1 MKQFMVKRKCGIR
14 RFITELLWRIG
25 RFMETT
31 KKGELLQFRGKLE
44 EEIKWLNQNE
54 IIGNK
59 DEITRDVA
67 VKVRNKLIEANN
79 VINEYRLRELGWW

>member
-1 MKQFMVKRKCGIR
+1 
-14 RFITELLWRIG
+14 
-25 RFMETT
+25 METT

-79 VINEYRLRELGWW
+79 IINEYRLSELGWW

>member
-1 MKQFMVKRKCGIR
+1 
-14 RFITELLWRIG
+14 
-25 RFMETT
+25 METT

-67 VKVRNKLIEANN
+67 VKVRKKLIEANN
-79 VINEYRLRELGWW
+79 IINEYRLSELGWW

>member
-1 MKQFMVKRKCGIR
+1 
-14 RFITELLWRIG
+14 
-25 RFMETT
+25 METT

-54 IIGNK
+54 IMGNK

-67 VKVRNKLIEANN
+67 VKVRKKLIEANN
-79 VINEYRLRELGWW
+79 IINEYRLSELGWW

>member
-1 MKQFMVKRKCGIR
+1 
-14 RFITELLWRIG
+14 
-25 RFMETT
+25 METT

-67 VKVRNKLIEANN
+67 VKVRKKLIEANN
-79 VINEYRLRELGWW
+79 IINEYRLNELGWW

>member
-1 MKQFMVKRKCGIR
+1 
-14 RFITELLWRIG
+14 
-25 RFMETT
+25 METT
-31 KKGELLQFRGKLE
+31 KKGELLKFRGKLE

-67 VKVRNKLIEANN
+67 VKVRKKLIEANN
-79 VINEYRLRELGWW
+79 IINEYRLNELGWW

>member
-1 MKQFMVKRKCGIR
+1 MVKRKCGIR

-59 DEITRDVA
+59 DEITREVA
-67 VKVRNKLIEANN
+67 VQVRKKLIEANN
-79 VINEYRLRELGWW
+79 IINEYRLRELGW

>member
-1 MKQFMVKRKCGIR
+1 
-14 RFITELLWRIG
+14 
-25 RFMETT
+25 METT

>member
-1 MKQFMVKRKCGIR
+1 
-14 RFITELLWRIG
+14 
-25 RFMETT
+25 METT

-67 VKVRNKLIEANN
+67 VKVREKLIEANN